1 MAKNNIQIT
10 EPYQLLN
17 ITIWPL
23 PFFRPET
30 TISIVSR
37 DVPPDQKKA
46 WEEQL
51 AQRMEDC
58 GCELAGMGFMIGVF
72 AYLLWIGFGPV
83 KLANLNWVHVWQ
95 GLLTTIIGLAL
106 GKMTG
111 LFRARMRLSRLVGQI
126 QETWNQDFNA
136 SPDSLPSAVIE
147 K

>member
-1 MAKNNIQIT
+1 MAKNHIQIT
-10 EPYQLLN
+10 EPHQLLN

-23 PFFRPET
+23 PFFRPDT

-37 DVPPDQKKA
+37 DVPPDQKKT

-51 AQRMEDC
+51 NLRLIDC
-58 GCELAGMGFMIGVF
+58 GCELAGMGFMIGIV

-83 KLANLNWVHVWQ
+83 KLANLNFVHLWQ
-95 GLLTTIIGLAL
+95 GLLTAIIGLTL
-106 GKMTG
+106 GKMIG

-126 QETWNQDFNA
+126 QETWDKDFNTTV
-136 SPDSLPSAVIE
+136 DTLPSAAIE